1 MAFTLPAAV
10 ALFVIPFFI
19 IDATVTRGA
28 FTSEDAARTADV
40 LRNFAWGVPA
50 FVLAKVLT
58 PPFFARED
66 TRRPMIFSIASV
78 AITVALG
85 SALFFG
91 MEQAGMDGVVGL
103 AIATSTSAWI
113 NVALL
118 GGVLVKEEAWNVTGR
133 FLSRFVRVLAASLAM
148 AAVLVPASIFYDDL
162 ARLFLAKEVA
172 VLVVCG
178 AGALV
183 YGVCIVLFRA
193 VSPAEL
199 KAVLRREP
207 GASTPSG
214 LD

>member
-1 MAFTLPAAV
+1 
-10 ALFVIPFFI
+10 
-19 IDATVTRGA
+19 
-28 FTSEDAARTADV
+28 
-40 LRNFAWGVPA
+40 
-50 FVLAKVLT
+50 
-58 PPFFARED
+58 
-66 TRRPMIFSIASV
+66 MIVSIASV

-91 MEQAGMDGVVGL
+91 LEQTGRDGVVGL

-118 GGVLVKEEAWNVTGR
+118 GGVLVKEEAWALSGR
-133 FLSRFVRVLAASLAM
+133 FLSRFVRVLTASAVM
-148 AAVLVPASIFYDDL
+148 AAVLLAAGIFYDDL

-172 VLVVCG
+172 VLAVCG

-183 YGVCIVLFRA
+183 YGAAIVLFRA

-199 KAVLRREP
+199 RAVLKREP